1 MLFLK
6 CLIPPALFACSSA
19 LFYVAIH
26 LPYRGRLYL
35 SPLLFGSAIL
45 SLHTSPYLTW
55 LTGMNVLWALFACVW
70 IQHAAAVLYF
80 DQLRVPQTASPW
92 LATYKIWNDPQ
103 RRMSTGLPPRYKR
116 SISSPSRISFTF
128 HRLAKITLCWAL
140 QLFIIGP
147 LVPLYF
153 NFTAQDFAPSRKVFL
168 RRLLALHNNH
178 HPITLREIQIRLFLS
193 IYWIW
198 IAYLMLDLCNALL
211 SIIFSVILRLD
222 TPNEWQPLFGSPLQA
237 CSIRRFWTKF
247 WHRLTVSCCASSGTQ
262 VTRRLIGMTPGC
274 RSEKIFVAFW
284 TFLLS
289 GLCHVIADWQAGEPC
304 HPHDDLLF
312 FVANF
317 MASALELLVVRRLER
332 VKGYRADHDKDIWSV
347 LLKTTNRVV
356 GYVWVLGFFFWIT
369 PKWQYP
375 KLYAVLTQVQ
385 GY

>member
-1 MLFLK
+1 
-6 CLIPPALFACSSA
+6 
-19 LFYVAIH
+19 
-26 LPYRGRLYL
+26 
-35 SPLLFGSAIL
+35 
-45 SLHTSPYLTW
+45 
-55 LTGMNVLWALFACVW
+55 
-70 IQHAAAVLYF
+70 
-80 DQLRVPQTASPW
+80 
-92 LATYKIWNDPQ
+92 
-103 RRMSTGLPPRYKR
+103 
-116 SISSPSRISFTF
+116 
-128 HRLAKITLCWAL
+128 
-140 QLFIIGP
+140 
-147 LVPLYF
+147 
-153 NFTAQDFAPSRKVFL
+153 
-168 RRLLALHNNH
+168 
-178 HPITLREIQIRLFLS
+178 
-193 IYWIW
+193 
-198 IAYLMLDLCNALL
+198 MLDLCNALL

-222 TPNEWQPLFGSPLQA
+222 APNEWQPLFGSPLQA

>member
-1 MLFLK
+1 ML
-6 CLIPPALFACSSA
+6 
-19 LFYVAIH
+19 
-26 LPYRGRLYL
+26 
-35 SPLLFGSAIL
+35 
-45 SLHTSPYLTW
+45 
-55 LTGMNVLWALFACVW
+55 N
-70 IQHAAAVLYF
+70 
-80 DQLRVPQTASPW
+80 
-92 LATYKIWNDPQ
+92 
-103 RRMSTGLPPRYKR
+103 
-116 SISSPSRISFTF
+116 
-128 HRLAKITLCWAL
+128 
-140 QLFIIGP
+140 
-147 LVPLYF
+147 
-153 NFTAQDFAPSRKVFL
+153 
-168 RRLLALHNNH
+168 
-178 HPITLREIQIRLFLS
+178 
-193 IYWIW
+193 
-198 IAYLMLDLCNALL
+198 LCNALL

-356 GYVWVLGFFFWIT
+356 GVCRVVPICYHLATTTQSRIIITTTLLYTLAVSVAKPGRRTFTVNSGENTMLNWLRKLFGADNAALDRRSQQRRSRKRSKQMRAREQELRRQNQRQELKGGKHRTPFFWGSPGVTT
-369 PKWQYP
+369 PVHQ
-375 KLYAVLTQVQ
+375 TRIFE
-385 GY
+385 